1 MARGTTVTLRKSTAR
16 LNPQDLSAITCWI
29 GCTSKG
35 TVNVMQTL
43 TQTSSMRSTVGYG
56 PAASGAAECLN
67 IGGAP
72 VYITPSAQD
81 TPGVIGT
88 VTKTPASGGVA
99 FAVYGSKV
107 LPGADANGNI
117 RFQGLVLGASL
128 IVQVGGALAAAVASS
143 QVTLTIP
150 AATAASAVETFWLS
164 ADPGAT
170 AARAKVSATFL
181 GTKASKAGTTLAEVF
196 FDNGGIYYTPPA
208 TGYQVKHTTGVSTGS
223 TTASYASNDLTV
235 DLGTGAQSSPN
246 DPASDIV
253 TVVNAITGRI
263 TAVH

>member
-88 VTKTPASGGVA
+88 VTKTTASGGVA
-99 FAVYGSKV
+99 FAVYGSKGWV
-107 LPGADANGNI
+107 EVRDKTHPERPTGHRSRCTVRGTPTWPP
-117 RFQGLVLGASL
+117 R
-128 IVQVGGALAAAVASS
+128 AA
-143 QVTLTIP
+143 P
-150 AATAASAVETFWLS
+150 APRGHGDRAPCGRRTAGCRRRG
-164 ADPGAT
+164 P
-170 AARAKVSATFL
+170 
-181 GTKASKAGTTLAEVF
+181 
-196 FDNGGIYYTPPA
+196 
-208 TGYQVKHTTGVSTGS
+208 
-223 TTASYASNDLTV
+223 
-235 DLGTGAQSSPN
+235 SP
-246 DPASDIV
+246 
-253 TVVNAITGRI
+253 
-263 TAVH
+263 